1 MNRTIDPKEGRV
13 TVFTSGPENKHRVEP
28 VTGGTRYAL
37 TMGFTC
43 DPSKR
48 IADPGYEL
56 GLYDNTMK
64 KPAKEEVEEAEVEVD
79 TSSSSGREEL

>member
-13 TVFTSGPENKHRVEP
+13 SVFTSGPENRHGVEP

-43 DPSKR
+43 DPSKC
-48 IADPGYEL
+48 IADPGAEL
-56 GLYDNTMK
+56 GLYQK
-64 KPAKEEVEEAEVEVD
+64 VEVD
-79 TSSSSGREEL
+79 TVGDGMEYSVGATEKAETVRDEL